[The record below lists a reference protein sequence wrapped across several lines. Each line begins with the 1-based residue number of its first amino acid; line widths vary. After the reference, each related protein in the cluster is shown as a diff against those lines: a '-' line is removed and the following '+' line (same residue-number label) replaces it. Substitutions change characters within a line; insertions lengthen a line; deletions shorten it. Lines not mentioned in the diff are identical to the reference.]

1 MLMSMSATS
10 RASSSRSPSSTAEA
24 SRDRVGLAP
33 DAQDLPEPTCIGAVM
48 IPNRALTGAP
58 SPRPTSDRPRPS
70 DPPLDRNGEHPDGP
84 CGAQR
89 GGHGVE
95 GTAGAFEQTG
105 FQPGRVNAVAAGAAE
120 TGGGAMIALGL
131 GTPVAGSVAAGTMI
145 AAASVHTSNGFFA
158 ASGGYEYPAL
168 LGPSAA
174 ALSLTGP
181 GAWSVDALLGH
192 RFDRAWMAGT
202 GLLASS
208 APSAV
213 LVWRHR
219 RRRAAGGA
227 RSPGRCRQSPD
238 TGSSTRTRRGS
249 IADRS
254 RPSGSRSAHRPCR

>member
-1 MLMSMSATS
+1 
-10 RASSSRSPSSTAEA
+10 
-24 SRDRVGLAP
+24 
-33 DAQDLPEPTCIGAVM
+33 M

-95 GTAGAFEQTG
+95 GTAGTFEQTG

-145 AAASVHTSNGFFA
+145 AAASVHTPNGFFA

-208 APSAV
+208 APSAA
-213 LVWRHR
+213 LRRHR
-219 RRRAAGGA
+219 RAIAARQAEPTARAAADSPRTPAAAPAPGGA
-227 RSPGRCRQSPD
+227 R
-238 TGSSTRTRRGS
+238 
-249 IADRS
+249 
-254 RPSGSRSAHRPCR
+254 